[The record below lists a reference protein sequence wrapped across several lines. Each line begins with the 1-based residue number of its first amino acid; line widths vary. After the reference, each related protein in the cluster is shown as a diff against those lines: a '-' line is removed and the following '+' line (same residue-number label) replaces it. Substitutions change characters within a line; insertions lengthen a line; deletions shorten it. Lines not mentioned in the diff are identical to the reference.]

1 MSSPVTD
8 DQFEAKV
15 LKSETLVLVDF
26 WASWCGPCKSM
37 EPIIDKI
44 AAANE
49 GKLKVMKMN
58 VDESPET
65 PMKYNIMSIPTF
77 MIFKNGQIASQF
89 VGVRPQEFV
98 QKEID
103 SLA

>member
-1 MSSPVTD
+1 
-8 DQFEAKV
+8 
-15 LKSETLVLVDF
+15 
-26 WASWCGPCKSM
+26 
-37 EPIIDKI
+37 
-44 AAANE
+44 
-49 GKLKVMKMN
+49 MKMN

-103 SLA
+103 SLAWWKKEIIKSRLSAGAAVKMQLILRA